1 MDIPQQEA
9 DSHNQTE
16 PSPIQ
21 SDVTAGFSRHK
32 HSQLTE
38 QPPGPCSP
46 TAWRPA
52 HQMALSLA
60 QPYGTRVD
68 RLSPP
73 WRCGADTDPC
83 GQTESAAGQTMTY
96 RYRSGRLVSQGS
108 REPGRPHRPDGPGP
122 GDCVCTR
129 GLTCAPGT
137 PLWQRAGVRGQTL
150 WDRGGPGCCG
160 SSGRP
165 LPGPEAGLAADDG
178 VADGNGAGLLQQRE
192 DLAQQNVH
200 TYHHHAEVVTLRHSE
215 LDIGAIW

>member
-1 MDIPQQEA
+1 MDIPQPEA

-122 GDCVCTR
+122 GDCARGGSRVLLAPHSGR
-129 GLTCAPGT
+129 GLGSGGRHCGTEGAPAAVV
-137 PLWQRAGVRGQTL
+137 PLGAPCL
-150 WDRGGPGCCG
+150 
-160 SSGRP
+160 GRRRDWRRMT
-165 LPGPEAGLAADDG
+165 A
-178 VADGNGAGLLQQRE
+178 
-192 DLAQQNVH
+192 
-200 TYHHHAEVVTLRHSE
+200 
-215 LDIGAIW
+215 